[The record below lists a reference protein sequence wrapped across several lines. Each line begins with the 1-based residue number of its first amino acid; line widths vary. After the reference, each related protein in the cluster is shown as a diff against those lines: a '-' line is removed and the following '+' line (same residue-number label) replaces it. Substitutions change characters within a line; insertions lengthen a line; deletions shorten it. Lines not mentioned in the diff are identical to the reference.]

1 MHNKMLY
8 MMLLNTLLGIISG
21 IWFPEQMLNLKWIDT
36 LFINL
41 LKLIAIPIIFCALV
55 HAITSMGKKKRL
67 NLVWIY
73 TSCYVLM
80 SVSIAVTIG
89 LILLNFFKPGANISP
104 SLIILHTPSSQL
116 EGLNSSSSFFNTMLP
131 SNKIAEAANFEFI
144 PIIIFSIIFGIA
156 CNSLGKSAEPLIK
169 LFSIIRGVFNKIVKW
184 LMYLTPFA
192 LFGLLGSA
200 FAEAYTKHILLES
213 LTGLSSFIVIF
224 LFGLLCQF
232 LWQLAIVKFIIKR
245 NTKAF
250 LKNGT
255 KSLLIAFATSNSLT
269 ALPMTLLVAREE
281 RIKKDISDF
290 VLPFT
295 TVINLAGTAMYEA
308 VSALFF
314 CQILNIHLSIL
325 SQIGV
330 FFTAILA
337 GIGAGGI
344 PEGGLI
350 TMVIVL
356 RSINIP
362 TSAIAILL
370 PFDRILDRLRTTV
383 NVWGDLV
390 CAMTVNYLV
399 SKKSHSFQNYFPNE
413 TRHWPVEKALEIR
426 RLRNERS

>member
-1 MHNKMLY
+1 MLY
-8 MMLLNTLLGIISG
+8 MMLLSTLLGIISG
-21 IWFPEQMLNLKWIDT
+21 IWFPEQMLNIKWIDT

-41 LKLIAIPIIFCALV
+41 LKLIALPIIFCALV
-55 HAITSMGKKKRL
+55 NAIVSMGRQKHL

-73 TSCYVLM
+73 TSCYVLV
-80 SVSIAVTIG
+80 SVFIAVTIG
-89 LILLNFFKPGANISP
+89 LILLNFFKPGTNISA
-104 SLIILHTPSSQL
+104 SLITLQTPSSQL

-131 SNKIAEAANFEFI
+131 SNQIAQAANFEFI
-144 PIIIFSIIFGIA
+144 PIIIFGIIFGIA
-156 CNSLGKSAEPLIK
+156 CNSLGKSAEPLMM
-169 LFSIIRGVFNKIVKW
+169 LFRIIRDVFNKIVKW

-192 LFGLLGSA
+192 LFGIFGSA
-200 FAEAYTKHILLES
+200 IAEAYTKHVLIES
-213 LTGLSSFIVIF
+213 LTGLSSFIMIF
-224 LFGLLCQF
+224 IFGLLCQF

-245 NTKAF
+245 NIRAF
-250 LKNGT
+250 LNNGT
-255 KSLLIAFATSNSLT
+255 KSLLVAFATSNSLS
-269 ALPMTLLVAREE
+269 ALPMTLLVAKEE
-281 RIKKDISDF
+281 KIKKDISDF

-325 SQIGV
+325 SQIGI

-356 RSINIP
+356 KSINIP

-390 CAMTVNYLV
+390 CAKTVDYLV
-399 SKKSHSFQNYFPNE
+399 SKKTYSSQNDLSNQTNVPCKN
-413 TRHWPVEKALEIR
+413 KLAK
-426 RLRNERS
+426 